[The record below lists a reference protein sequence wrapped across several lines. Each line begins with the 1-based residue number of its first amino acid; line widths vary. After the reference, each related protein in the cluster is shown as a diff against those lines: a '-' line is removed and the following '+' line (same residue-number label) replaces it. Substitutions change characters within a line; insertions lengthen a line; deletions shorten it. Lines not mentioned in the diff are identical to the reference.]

1 MNTINVKSDTPNI
14 TYDMSD
20 EQRDYETA
28 AALKRSI
35 WEVMDSDNL
44 RKIRRLPSRWSK
56 AFFASNNVLTD
67 DDGKRYINPKS
78 VSYIRARRANIDKT
92 VAKVRKDRR
101 NLQDGELLL
110 QQMKNDFIE
119 ICNAI
124 QIPFDELSLNYLL
137 GQIADTNLTTIPQL
151 NKFIAFWDSN
161 YQLENQVGGKATK
174 QLQSFNKGILG
185 DIMLLGST
193 KASSIKKRAG
203 QGSARTIDRIFNYS
217 SPTA

>member
-78 VSYIRARRANIDKT
+78 VSY
-92 VAKVRKDRR
+92 
-101 NLQDGELLL
+101 DGPDGR
-110 QQMKNDFIE
+110 MWF
-119 ICNAI
+119 
-124 QIPFDELSLNYLL
+124 
-137 GQIADTNLTTIPQL
+137 G
-151 NKFIAFWDSN
+151 
-161 YQLENQVGGKATK
+161 LE
-174 QLQSFNKGILG
+174 
-185 DIMLLGST
+185 
-193 KASSIKKRAG
+193 
-203 QGSARTIDRIFNYS
+203 
-217 SPTA
+217 

>member
-137 GQIADTNLTTIPQL
+137 GQIADTNLTAIP
-151 NKFIAFWDSN
+151 
-161 YQLENQVGGKATK
+161 
-174 QLQSFNKGILG
+174 
-185 DIMLLGST
+185 
-193 KASSIKKRAG
+193 
-203 QGSARTIDRIFNYS
+203 
-217 SPTA
+217 